1 MTWFSDRLAW
11 MVDKLADTAGE
22 AVTLS
27 RASSST
33 SITATAVK
41 SEDDVS
47 GGDKVAASNYWE
59 RDWLVKKADYTVD
72 GVAVVPQSGDR
83 ITDSNSDVW
92 ELMLGG
98 RRPELVQH
106 AGGYAWVV
114 KTKRITA
121 G

>member
-11 MVDKLADTAGE
+11 MVDKLADTTGE

-27 RASSST
+27 RASAST
-33 SITATAVK
+33 EITAVAVD
-41 SEDDVS
+41 SGDDT
-47 GGDKVAASNYWE
+47 GGDKVAASKYWE
-59 RDWLVKKADYTVD
+59 REWLVKKTDYEINGSTVT
-72 GVAVVPQSGDR
+72 PQAGDR
-83 ITDSNSDVW
+83 ITDSDGDVW

-98 RRPELVQH
+98 LRPELVPH

-114 KTKRITA
+114 KTKRIVS